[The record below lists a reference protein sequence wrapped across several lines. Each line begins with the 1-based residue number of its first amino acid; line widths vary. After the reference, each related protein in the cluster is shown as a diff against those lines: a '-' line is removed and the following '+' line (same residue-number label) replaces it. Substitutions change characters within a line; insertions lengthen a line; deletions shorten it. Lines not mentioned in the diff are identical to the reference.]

1 MTNDANLED
10 KYVEKIVSMGY
21 TEEDAKDYIKSK
33 KPKKII
39 IDPNLGLGEPAPD
52 GVICN
57 YSDMNSFMDVSKKA
71 IGLGATIVGG
81 CCGSNYKHIVALS
94 NQFK

>member
-21 TEEDAKDYIKSK
+21 TEEDAKDYIESK

-39 IDPNLGLGEPAPD
+39 IDFLHQLLVIFGFINL
-52 GVICN
+52 
-57 YSDMNSFMDVSKKA
+57 
-71 IGLGATIVGG
+71 
-81 CCGSNYKHIVALS
+81 
-94 NQFK
+94 